1 MGYFRASRASVGPSL
16 CNRCSMLACCW
27 DSKDVMMM
35 MRRVLVLAC
44 YVMAGVYPAHAD
56 AIDGQWCLGSSHFEI
71 SGPNIR
77 TPGGSQITGNYDRH
91 GFTYVVPA
99 SEDGAGTQIVMVLL
113 NEETVRVAGGGWRP
127 GTWKG
132 GK

>member
-1 MGYFRASRASVGPSL
+1 
-16 CNRCSMLACCW
+16 
-27 DSKDVMMM
+27 MMM

-44 YVMAGVYPAHAD
+44 YAVVVGVYPARAD
-56 AIDGQWCLGSSHFEI
+56 AIDGQWCLGSRHFEI

-77 TPGGSQITGNYDRH
+77 TPGGSQITGNYGRH

-113 NEETVRVAGGGWRP
+113 NEETVQLTRGKSPAE
-127 GTWKG
+127 TWKRC
-132 GK
+132 KPTS